1 MSDQWSPDRS
11 NRRSESGGPTWLL
24 VCATVFSLSC
34 AQSDV
39 LDLSVTD
46 VDHDGSVTDPPGM
59 TGAAGAGTVPETGA
73 AGSGSGGG
81 DVAGRDGNGGS
92 TGGGSGVA
100 GGTGGQNTGGAIG
113 SGGDHGAGGASG
125 GAGGRGAG
133 GAAGHGSG
141 GTSGHGSG
149 GASGHGSGG
158 TAGHGSGG
166 TGGTAPTFATIYSNI
181 LVVYCAGSSCHKP
194 GTQGGIGFSTQA
206 SAYSAISHQVIP
218 GDGADSDLYVTVN
231 TGVMPR
237 GAPKL
242 SAANLALIKA
252 WIDAGAAN
260 N

>member
-1 MSDQWSPDRS
+1 M
-11 NRRSESGGPTWLL
+11 WLL
-24 VCATVFSLSC
+24 VCATVISLSC

-39 LDLSVTD
+39 LDFSVTD
-46 VDHDGSVTDPPGM
+46 IDHDGSPGM

-92 TGGGSGVA
+92 TGGVSGSA

-125 GAGGRGAG
+125 GAGGRGSG
-133 GAAGHGSG
+133 GAA
-141 GTSGHGSG
+141 
-149 GASGHGSGG
+149 GHGSGG

-166 TGGTAPTFATIYSNI
+166 TAAHGSGGAAGHGSGGTAGHGSGGNGGTAPTFTTIYSNI

-206 SAYSAISHQVIP
+206 SAYSAISHQVTP
-218 GDGADSDLYVTVN
+218 GDGADSDFYVTVN

-252 WIDAGAAN
+252 WIDAGATN